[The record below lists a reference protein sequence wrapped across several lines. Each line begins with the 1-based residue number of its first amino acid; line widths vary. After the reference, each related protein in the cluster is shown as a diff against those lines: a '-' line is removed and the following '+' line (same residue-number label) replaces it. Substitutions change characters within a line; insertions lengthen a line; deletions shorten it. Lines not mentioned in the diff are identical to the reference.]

1 MKDFFKMTGATIVG
15 LFVFSV
21 VVFMIS
27 MMTLSGIMAST
38 QSAVSVKKN
47 SVLVLKLDGSLTDHS
62 SPSMRDELQGNTS
75 QTLEDVLTAIKQA
88 KTNDKIAGI
97 YLEGGS
103 FNADPA
109 QVEEIYD
116 ALRDYKISGKWLV
129 AYADSYNAF
138 TYYLASAADKIYLN
152 PQGAIDWHGLGG
164 KMEYFK
170 PLLDKIGIKFNVF
183 KCGKYKSATEP
194 LINDHMSDESRAQTT
209 RFIQGTWDKIVAMVS
224 KNRKISVDTLNA
236 YADRYIGVEETRNFQ
251 KYHLVDGLLY
261 ADEMKANIK
270 KRLGLDKD
278 DMIPQVSA
286 CDLASTVKEGDG
298 DEIAVYYAEGEIVDE
313 ATPQSMFSSGSTIV
327 GKDMADDLNGLADD
341 DDVKAVVIRVNS
353 PGGSAYASEQI
364 WHAIMEL
371 RKRKP
376 VVVSMGGYAA
386 SGGYYI
392 SAPADYIVAEPTTLT
407 GSIGIYGVS
416 IDRSKLLT
424 GKLGINA
431 DYVQTNRNSTMGD
444 DMAPMTTEQLSL
456 MQASVNRGYRL
467 FKSRVADGRA
477 MTMDRVEQL
486 AQGHV
491 YLGMDAQ
498 KLKLVDALGGLDVA
512 VAKAAKLASLSD
524 WHTASY
530 PGAEDMFDQMMDL
543 FNSSTGSYLDGQ
555 LRTVLGD
562 DYGAYM
568 MMRRA
573 MTLSRLQARLPYH
586 LIIK

>member
-15 LFVFSV
+15 LFVFSIV
-21 VVFMIS
+21 AFMIA
-27 MMTLSGIMAST
+27 MMTLSGMMAASEAT
-38 QSAVSVKKN
+38 ASVKKN
-47 SVLVLKLDGSLTDHS
+47 SVLVLKLDGSLSDHGS
-62 SPSMRDELQGNTS
+62 TSLRDELQGNTS
-75 QTLEDVLTAIKQA
+75 LTLEDVLTAIKQA
-88 KTNDKIAGI
+88 KTNDKVAGI

-103 FNADPA
+103 FGADPA

-116 ALRDYKISGKWLV
+116 ALKDYKVSGKWLV
-129 AYADSYNAF
+129 AYADSYDAF

-152 PQGAIDWHGLGG
+152 PQGGVDWHGLGG
-164 KMEYFK
+164 KMMYFK

-194 LINDHMSDESRAQTT
+194 MINDHMSDEARAQTT
-209 RFIQGTWDKIVAMVS
+209 RFVQGTWDKIVATVS
-224 KNRKISVDTLNA
+224 KNRKISADTLNA
-236 YADRYIGVEETRNFQ
+236 YADRYIGLEDTKNFQ

-261 ADEMKANIK
+261 ADQMKANIK
-270 KRLGLDKD
+270 KRLGLDQD
-278 DMIPQVSA
+278 DMIPQVSVS
-286 CDLASTVKEGDG
+286 DLASTAKESDG
-298 DEIAVYYAEGEIVDE
+298 DEIVVYYAEGEIVDE
-313 ATPQSMFSSGSTIV
+313 ASPQSMFNSGSMIV
-327 GKDMADDLNGLADD
+327 GKEMADDLNDLADD

-353 PGGSAYASEQI
+353 PGGSSYASEQI
-364 WHAIMEL
+364 WHAVMEL

-407 GSIGIYGVS
+407 G
-416 IDRSKLLT
+416 
-424 GKLGINA
+424 KLGINA
-431 DYVQTNRNSTMGD
+431 DYVQTNRNTVMGD
-444 DMAPMTTEQLSL
+444 DMAPINMEQQSL
-456 MQASVNRGYRL
+456 LQASVDRGYRL
-467 FKSRVADGRA
+467 FKSRVSEGRGL
-477 MTMDRVEQL
+477 TMDRVEQL

-512 VAKAAKLASLSD
+512 VAKAAKLASLSE

-530 PGAEDMFDQMMDL
+530 PGAEDMLDQMMDM
-543 FNSSTGSYLDGQ
+543 FSGSTGSYLDGQ
-555 LRTVLGD
+555 LRSVLGD

-573 MTLSRLQARLPYH
+573 MMLSRLQARLPYE

>member
-1 MKDFFKMTGATIVG
+1 MKEFFKMTGATVVG
-15 LFVFSV
+15 LFVFTIV
-21 VVFMIS
+21 AFLIA
-27 MMTLSGIMAST
+27 MMTLSGMMAASEAT
-38 QSAVSVKKN
+38 PSVQKN
-47 SVLVLKLDGSLTDHS
+47 SVLVLKLDGSLSDHGTTS
-62 SPSMRDELQGNTS
+62 LRDELQGNTS
-75 QTLEDVLTAIKQA
+75 QTLEDMLTAIKQA
-88 KTNDKIAGI
+88 KTNDKVAGI

-103 FNADPA
+103 FGADPA

-116 ALRDYKISGKWLV
+116 ALQDYKISGKWLV

-152 PQGAIDWHGLGG
+152 PQGVVDWHGLGG
-164 KMEYFK
+164 KMMYFK

-194 LINDHMSDESRAQTT
+194 LINDHMSDEARAQTT
-209 RFIQGTWDKIVAMVS
+209 RFIQGTWDKIVATVS
-224 KNRKISVDTLNA
+224 KNRKISADTLNA
-236 YADRYIGVEETRNFQ
+236 YADRYIGVEDAKNFQ

-261 ADEMKANIK
+261 ADQMKANIK
-270 KRLGLDKD
+270 KRLGLDND
-278 DMIPQVSA
+278 DMISQVSA
-286 CDLASTVKEGDG
+286 SDLASTVKESKG

-313 ATPQSMFSSGSTIV
+313 ASPQSMFNSGSMIV

-341 DDVKAVVIRVNS
+341 DGVKAVVIRVNS

-364 WHAIMEL
+364 WHAIKDL
-371 RKRKP
+371 AKRKP

-491 YLGMDAQ
+491 YLGMDAK

-530 PGAEDMFDQMMDL
+530 PGAEDMLDQMMDL
-543 FNSSTGSYLDGQ
+543 FSSSTGSYLDGQ
-555 LRTVLGD
+555 LRAVLGD

-573 MTLSRLQARLPYH
+573 TSMSRLQARLPYE

>member
-15 LFVFSV
+15 LFVFSIV
-21 VVFMIS
+21 AFMIA
-27 MMTLSGIMAST
+27 MMTLSGMMAASEAT
-38 QSAVSVKKN
+38 ASVKKN
-47 SVLVLKLDGSLTDHS
+47 SVLVLKLDGSLSDHGS
-62 SPSMRDELQGNTS
+62 TSLRDELQGNTT

-88 KTNDKIAGI
+88 KTNDKVAGI

-103 FNADPA
+103 FGADPA

-116 ALRDYKISGKWLV
+116 ALKDYKVSGKWLV
-129 AYADSYNAF
+129 AYADSYDAF

-152 PQGAIDWHGLGG
+152 PQGGVDWHGLGG
-164 KMEYFK
+164 KMMYFK

-194 LINDHMSDESRAQTT
+194 MINDHMSDEARAQTT
-209 RFIQGTWDKIVAMVS
+209 RFVQGTWDKIVATVS
-224 KNRKISVDTLNA
+224 KNRKISADTLNA
-236 YADRYIGVEETRNFQ
+236 YADRYIGLEDAKNFQ

-261 ADEMKANIK
+261 ADQMKANIK

-278 DMIPQVSA
+278 DMIPQVSVS
-286 CDLASTVKEGDG
+286 DLASTVKESDG

-313 ATPQSMFSSGSTIV
+313 ASPQSMFNSGSMIV
-327 GKDMADDLNGLADD
+327 GKEMADDLNDLADD

-353 PGGSAYASEQI
+353 PGGSSYASEQI
-364 WHAIMEL
+364 WHAVMEL

-431 DYVQTNRNSTMGD
+431 DYVQTNRNTVMGD
-444 DMAPMTTEQLSL
+444 DMAPMTTEQQAL

-467 FKSRVADGRA
+467 FKFRVSEGRGL
-477 MTMDRVEQL
+477 TMDRVEQL

-530 PGAEDMFDQMMDL
+530 PGAEDMLDQMMDM
-543 FNSSTGSYLDGQ
+543 FSGSTGSYLDGQ
-555 LRTVLGD
+555 LRSVLGD

-568 MMRRA
+568 MMRHA
-573 MTLSRLQARLPYH
+573 MMLSRLQARLPYE